1 VSGAVR
7 VATRGS
13 PLALRQVEIV
23 AELLGVDVEP
33 VVVTTIGDHVPHLP
47 LRAIAGMGAFTG
59 DVRSALANGAADLA
73 VHSAKDLPALDDPRF
88 ATAFPPRA
96 DARDVLVG
104 STLADLPAGAT
115 VATGAPRRRAQLASL
130 RDDLRFAEL
139 RGNIGT
145 RLARAADFDAVVVA
159 AAALDRL
166 GIVLEADSQHLSV
179 DELVPQVGQG
189 ALAVDARHDDR
200 RARRLLELVDD
211 GPTRRAVTAERAFLA
226 TLGGDCDLPAG
237 AHATVETPGMI
248 RMRAVL
254 ADGRG
259 ILLRDTATGAEPEEA
274 GVTLGERLR
283 ARLERACREAGAV
296 A

>member
-1 VSGAVR
+1 VNAVR
-7 VATRGS
+7 IATRGS
-13 PLALRQVEIV
+13 PLALRQVAIV
-23 AELLGVDVEP
+23 ADLLGVEVEP
-33 VVVTTIGDHVPHLP
+33 VVVTTIGDHLTHLP
-47 LRAIAGMGAFTG
+47 LRTIAGMGAFTG
-59 DVRSALANGAADLA
+59 DVRTALAAGAADLA
-73 VHSAKDLPALDDPRF
+73 VHSAKDLPALEDRRF

-104 STLADLPAGAT
+104 STLADLPLGGI
-115 VATGAPRRRAQLASL
+115 VASGAPRRRAQLAWL

-145 RLARAADFDAVVVA
+145 RLARAGEFDAVVVA

-166 GIVLEADSQHLSV
+166 GIHPDADSQHLSV
-179 DELVPQVGQG
+179 DQLVPQVGQG

-211 GPTRRAVTAERAFLA
+211 APTRRAVTAERAFLA

-237 AHATVETPGMI
+237 AHATVETPGAL
-248 RMRAVL
+248 RVRAVL
-254 ADGRG
+254 GDGKGRLVRGSVVAD
-259 ILLRDTATGAEPEEA
+259 EPEPA
-274 GVTLGERLR
+274 GVALAERLQAALGDAR
-283 ARLERACREAGAV
+283 AEADAL

>member
-1 VSGAVR
+1 VSAVR
-7 VATRGS
+7 IATRGS
-13 PLALRQVEIV
+13 ALALRQVAIV
-23 AELLGVDVEP
+23 AELLGVEVEP
-33 VVVTTIGDHVPHLP
+33 VIVTTIGDHLTHLP
-47 LRAIAGMGAFTG
+47 LRAIAGIGAFTG
-59 DVRSALANGAADLA
+59 DVRTALAAGAADLA

-104 STLADLPAGAT
+104 STLADLPPGAT
-115 VATGAPRRRAQLASL
+115 IATGAPRRRAQLAA
-130 RDDLRFAEL
+130 RRGDLRFAEL

-145 RLARAADFDAVVVA
+145 RLAKAAEFDAVVVA

-166 GIVLEADSQHLSV
+166 SIHPEADSQHLAL

-211 GPTRRAVTAERAFLA
+211 APTRRAVTAERAFLA

-237 AHATVETPGMI
+237 AHATFETPGVL
-248 RMRAVL
+248 RVRGVL
-254 ADGRG
+254 ADG
-259 ILLRDTATGAEPEEA
+259 TGRVVHDAVVAEAPEHA
-274 GVTLGERLR
+274 GAALAERLR
-283 ARLERACREAGAV
+283 AALGTAGAV